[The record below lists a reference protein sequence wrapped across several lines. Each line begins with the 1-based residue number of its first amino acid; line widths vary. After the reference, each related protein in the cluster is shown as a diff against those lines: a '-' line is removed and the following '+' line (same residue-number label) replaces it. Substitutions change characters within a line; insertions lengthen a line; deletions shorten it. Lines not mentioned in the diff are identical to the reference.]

1 MALCACDWRR
11 LMNCKTIRGLCNA
24 YTNLT
29 QADVEILEAMALQI
43 PYTAELTGTDIF
55 IDAPLKDSVDAV
67 VLAWAYPK
75 NQSLYGH
82 SVVGEIAFA
91 SSEPAVYRTL
101 QTGNTSRNVRGVSQE
116 GITIE
121 QTVVAIRN
129 AVDIVIGTLIME
141 RDISEEL
148 RQEEQVEFLSQT
160 AERLSNTLMYLST
173 TGSQFEDWVE
183 NGLFVINKNTT
194 ITYVNKKGAQM
205 YQDVNGF
212 EASGND
218 FHLEMFNCTT
228 LDELLLNLNNPVEFC
243 ILCKNYLFQAY
254 PLVTYGELS
263 GCVVSFRD
271 ITDLRKKEQELSAQ
285 STVIREIHHRVKN
298 NLQNV
303 AALLRLQMRRSNS
316 DIVKAEFTASI
327 NRIISIAM
335 VHDVFACQ
343 NSDSVDLWELCH
355 RILNGLIESSALSE
369 QSIETHVE
377 GHHLIL
383 PSSQAVPLALV
394 INELLTNSLKHG
406 VRFVEKG
413 IITLKILETKG
424 KIQISVKDNG
434 PEPLLPFDQVQQRRL
449 GLQIVESLIGEQLGG
464 EFQMERI
471 KGMTCVTVNFPKHNS
486 EENL

>member
-1 MALCACDWRR
+1 
-11 LMNCKTIRGLCNA
+11 MNCENIKRLCNK
-24 YTNLT
+24 YTNLS
-29 QADVEILEAMALQI
+29 QADVEILEAMALQM

-67 VLAWAYPK
+67 VLAWASPK
-75 NQSLYGH
+75 NRSLYSH

-91 SSEPAVYRTL
+91 TSEPAVFRTL
-101 QTGNTSRNVRGVSQE
+101 QTGNTSRNVGGVSQE

-129 AVDIVIGTLIME
+129 AVGNVIGTLIME

-194 ITYVNKKGAQM
+194 ITYVNKKGAQL

-218 FHLEMFNCTT
+218 FHLEMYHCMT
-228 LDELLLNLNNPVEFC
+228 LDDLLRNLKNPVEFC
-243 ILCKNYLFQAY
+243 ILSKSYFFQAY

-263 GCVVSFRD
+263 GCVISFRD
-271 ITDLRKKEQELSAQ
+271 ITDLRKKERELIAQ
-285 STVIREIHHRVKN
+285 STIIREIHHRVKN

-316 DIVKAEFTASI
+316 DIVKAEFMASI

-343 NSDSVDLWELCH
+343 NSDSVDLKELCQ
-355 RILNGLIESSALSE
+355 RILNGLLESSTLPE
-369 QSIETHVE
+369 QSMETHVE
-377 GHHLIL
+377 GPQIIL

-394 INELLTNSLKHG
+394 INELLTNSFKHG

-413 IITLKILETKG
+413 VITVAILETERE
-424 KIQISVKDNG
+424 IQLSVSDNG
-434 PEPLLPFDQVQQRRL
+434 PHPLVPFNQVKQRRL

-464 EFQMERI
+464 ESQMERI
-471 KGMTCVTVNFPKHNS
+471 EGMTRVTVNFPKHHS
-486 EENL
+486 EE

>member
-1 MALCACDWRR
+1 M
-11 LMNCKTIRGLCNA
+11 KYETIKRLCNE
-24 YTNLT
+24 YTNLS

-55 IDAPLKDSVDAV
+55 IDAPSKDGVDAV

-75 NQSLYGH
+75 NRSLYGH
-82 SVVGEIAFA
+82 SVVGELAFA
-91 SSEPAVYRTL
+91 TSEPAVYRTY
-101 QTGNTSRNVRGVSQE
+101 QTGKTSRNVRGVSQE
-116 GITIE
+116 GIPIE

-129 AVDIVIGTLIME
+129 AADDVIGTLIME

-148 RQEEQVEFLSQT
+148 RQEEQVEFLTQT

-173 TGSQFEDWVE
+173 TGSQFEDWVG
-183 NGLFVINKNTT
+183 NGLFVLNKNTK
-194 ITYVNKKGAQM
+194 ITYVNKKAAQIYRDM
-205 YQDVNGF
+205 HGF

-218 FHLEMFNCTT
+218 FYLTLFNCVTV
-228 LDELLLNLNNPVEFC
+228 DELLINLNNPVEFC
-243 ILCKNYLFQAY
+243 ILGKNYFFQAF

-263 GCVVSFRD
+263 GCVISFRD
-271 ITDLRKKEQELSAQ
+271 ITDLRKKEQELNAQ

-303 AALLRLQMRRSNS
+303 AALLRLQMRRSNL

-343 NSDSVDLWELCH
+343 NSDSVDLKELSQ
-355 RILNGLIESSALSE
+355 RILNGLLESSALPE
-369 QSIETHVE
+369 QSIETHVA
-377 GHHLIL
+377 GQQLIL

-394 INELLTNSLKHG
+394 INELLTNSFKHG
-406 VRFVEKG
+406 VRFLENGV
-413 IITLKILETKG
+413 ITLVILETKG
-424 KIQISVKDNG
+424 KIQLSVRDNG
-434 PEPLLPFDQVQQRRL
+434 PEPLVPFDQVQQRRL
-449 GLQIVESLIGEQLGG
+449 GLQIVDSLIGEQLGG

-471 KGMTCVTVNFPKHNS
+471 EGMTCVTVSFPKHNL
-486 EENL
+486 EEQL